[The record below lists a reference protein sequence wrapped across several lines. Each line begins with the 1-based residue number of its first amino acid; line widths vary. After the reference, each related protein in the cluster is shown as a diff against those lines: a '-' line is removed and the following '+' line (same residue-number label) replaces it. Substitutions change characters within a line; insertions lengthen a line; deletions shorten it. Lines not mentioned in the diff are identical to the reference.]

1 MRELLFHNKNFRH
14 YLTGTTVS
22 IAGSSLTDSIW
33 PILTYWVTNSP
44 LITSLTILT
53 QVLPHLI
60 FGLLAG
66 AQVDRAHSKRAFLI
80 YPNLLSGA
88 AFFIA
93 ALIGADSHTAILIA
107 LSCYFL
113 SECASIYYSA
123 AIPAVLPRIVEKHS
137 LATARSTVSVIVS
150 VLTFALPGL
159 AVYILSKTGPRPLFF
174 ADGLSFIIAAYLLT
188 KISTT
193 VLSRTQATSPQV
205 TSPQAPSSQT
215 TTTETTTAEKPLVTP
230 LLKEIGEGFH
240 YLWHHHEVRL
250 LTLAG
255 ILNAWCG
262 GVVLTMYVV
271 LLSQHHGFH
280 TNDSRLVFFVY
291 CLTIGGT
298 LGSAIFPKLKKHFHA
313 IPIATTT
320 LIINAATVV
329 IFALAPTYLISL
341 IAITIYQLTY
351 SLIIMNAI
359 VLRMELV
366 DEEYLGRVS
375 ASGRFISWGTSP
387 IGAMIG
393 GALITAGHPATTVIA
408 GCAALPLLAAL
419 YLITQRK

>member
-1 MRELLFHNKNFRH
+1 M
-14 YLTGTTVS
+14 
-22 IAGSSLTDSIW
+22 
-33 PILTYWVTNSP
+33 
-44 LITSLTILT
+44 
-53 QVLPHLI
+53 
-60 FGLLAG
+60 
-66 AQVDRAHSKRAFLI
+66 I

-88 AFFIA
+88 AFFLA

-159 AVYILSKTGPRPLFF
+159 AVYILSKTGPRPLFL

-193 VLSRTQATSPQV
+193 VLSRP
-205 TSPQAPSSQT
+205 QT
-215 TTTETTTAEKPLVTP
+215 TNPQTTSTTPTPETTTKALITP
-230 LLKEIGEGFH
+230 LLKEIGEGFQ

-313 IPIATTT
+313 IPIATTA
-320 LIINAATVV
+320 LIINAATVA

-359 VLRMELV
+359 VLRMEVV

-393 GALITAGHPATTVIA
+393 GSLITAGYPATTVIA
-408 GCAALPLLAAL
+408 GCAALPLLAAT
-419 YLITQRK
+419 YLITQNR

>member
-193 VLSRTQATSPQV
+193 VLSRPQATSPQV
-205 TSPQAPSSQT
+205 TSPQITS
-215 TTTETTTAEKPLVTP
+215 TETTTAEKPLVTP

-313 IPIATTT
+313 IPIATTA

-359 VLRMELV
+359 VLRMEVV

-408 GCAALPLLAAL
+408 GCATLPLLAAL

>member
-44 LITSLTILT
+44 FITSLTILT

-88 AFFIA
+88 AFFLA

-159 AVYILSKTGPRPLFF
+159 AVYILSKTGPRPLFL

-193 VLSRTQATSPQV
+193 VLSRPQTTSPQ
-205 TSPQAPSSQT
+205 TTTQT
-215 TTTETTTAEKPLVTP
+215 TPEATTKPLITA

-240 YLWHHHEVRL
+240 YLWHHHDVRL

-313 IPIATTT
+313 IPIATTA
-320 LIINAATVV
+320 LIINAATVL
-329 IFALAPTYLISL
+329 IFALAPTYLLSL

-359 VLRMELV
+359 VLRMEVV

-393 GALITAGHPATTVIA
+393 GALITAGYPATTVIA
-408 GCAALPLLAAL
+408 GCAALPLLAAF
-419 YLITQRK
+419 YLITQKR

>member
-44 LITSLTILT
+44 FITSLTILT

-193 VLSRTQATSPQV
+193 VLSRP
-205 TSPQAPSSQT
+205 QT
-215 TTTETTTAEKPLVTP
+215 TTTTPTTETTTTPTTQTTPETTTKPLITP

-240 YLWHHHEVRL
+240 YLWHHHDVRL

-313 IPIATTT
+313 IPIATTA
-320 LIINAATVV
+320 LIINAATVL
-329 IFALAPTYLISL
+329 IFALAPTYLLSL

-359 VLRMELV
+359 VLRMEVV

-393 GALITAGHPATTVIA
+393 GALITAGYPATTVIA
-408 GCAALPLLAAL
+408 GCAALPLLAAI
-419 YLITQRK
+419 YLITQKR

>member
-44 LITSLTILT
+44 FITSLTILT

-88 AFFIA
+88 AFFLA

-159 AVYILSKTGPRPLFF
+159 AVYILSKTGPRPLFL

-193 VLSRTQATSPQV
+193 VLSRPQTTSPQ
-205 TSPQAPSSQT
+205 TTTQT
-215 TTTETTTAEKPLVTP
+215 TPEATTKPLITA

-240 YLWHHHEVRL
+240 YLWHHHDVRL

-313 IPIATTT
+313 IPIATTA
-320 LIINAATVV
+320 LIINAATVL
-329 IFALAPTYLISL
+329 IFALAPTYLLSL

-359 VLRMELV
+359 VLRMEVV

-393 GALITAGHPATTVIA
+393 GALITAGYPATTVIA
-408 GCAALPLLAAL
+408 GCAALPLLAAT
-419 YLITQRK
+419 YLITQKR

>member
-44 LITSLTILT
+44 FITSLTILT

-88 AFFIA
+88 AFFLA

-159 AVYILSKTGPRPLFF
+159 AVYILSKTGPRPLFL

-193 VLSRTQATSPQV
+193 VLSRPQTTSPQ
-205 TSPQAPSSQT
+205 TTTQT
-215 TTTETTTAEKPLVTP
+215 TPEATTKPLITP

-240 YLWHHHEVRL
+240 YLWHHHDVRL

-313 IPIATTT
+313 IPIATTA
-320 LIINAATVV
+320 LIINAATVL

-359 VLRMELV
+359 VLRMEVV

-393 GALITAGHPATTVIA
+393 GALITAGYPATTVIA
-408 GCAALPLLAAL
+408 GCAALPLLAAT
-419 YLITQRK
+419 YLITQKR